1 MRLHN
6 EWVAGGLAALV
17 LSFNSLAADWP
28 QWRGP
33 GRDAVAH
40 ETGLLRQWPTNGPAL
55 LWELKGLGTGFSGLA
70 ISGGRF
76 YTMGDLQD
84 GGRKSQ
90 YIIAFDLANRSRA
103 WIARVG
109 PPHDDGPRCTP
120 TVDGDLVYALGTDGD
135 LLCVRATTGQEVWRK
150 NLPRDFQGE
159 MMSGW
164 KYSESPL
171 VDGEKLV
178 CTPGGK
184 EAAMVAS
191 NKKTGEVI
199 WKCRP
204 PNPESTGGAGY
215 ASIVVSEG
223 AGVRQYVTVMGRG
236 AVGVSA
242 ADGKLLWTY
251 GRVANGT
258 ANIPTPVV
266 DKDFVFVSTAYGA
279 GAALL
284 KLSKTEE
291 GIKAGEVYF
300 LRADTFQCHH
310 GGFLKVGDYIYG
322 AHGHGQ
328 GNPICLEMA
337 TGRVQWKAKQLGSGS
352 GAVLYADGLL
362 FYRYEDDTVA
372 LIGANPQ
379 EYVLKGV
386 FKAPHRPGMEGPGWV
401 HPVVLEGKLY
411 LRHNDVLLC
420 YDVHAGA

>member
-1 MRLHN
+1 
-6 EWVAGGLAALV
+6 
-17 LSFNSLAADWP
+17 
-28 QWRGP
+28 
-33 GRDAVAH
+33 
-40 ETGLLRQWPTNGPAL
+40 
-55 LWELKGLGTGFSGLA
+55 
-70 ISGGRF
+70 
-76 YTMGDLQD
+76 MGDLQE
-84 GGRKSQ
+84 GGAKSQ
-90 YIIAFDLANRSRA
+90 YIIAFDLASRSRA
-103 WIARVG
+103 WLARVG

-120 TVDGDLVYALGTDGD
+120 TVDGEKVYALGTEGD
-135 LLCVRATTGQEVWRK
+135 LLCVQADTGQEIWRK
-150 NLPRDFQGE
+150 NLPRDFQGQ

-184 EAAMVAS
+184 QAALVAL
-191 NKKTGEVI
+191 NKQTGQVI

-204 PNPESTGGAGY
+204 PNPELTGGAGY
-215 ASIVVSEG
+215 ASIVPSQG
-223 AGVRQYVTVMGRG
+223 AGARQYVTLMGHG
-236 AVGVSA
+236 VVGVSA

-251 GRVANGT
+251 ERVANGT

-266 DKDFVFVSTAYGA
+266 DGDFVFISTAYGG

-284 KLSKTEE
+284 KLSKREP
-291 GIKAGEVYF
+291 GVKAQEVYF
-300 LRADTFQCHH
+300 LRANTFQCHH

-322 AHGHGQ
+322 ADGQGQ

-337 TGRVQWKAKQLGSGS
+337 TGKVKWKEKEPGSGS

-372 LIGANPQ
+372 LIEANP
-379 EYVLKGV
+379 EKYRLRGV
-386 FKAPHRPGMEGPGWV
+386 FKAPHLPGMDGPGWV

-420 YDVHAGA
+420 YDVQGRR